1 MGLYGLRLRDCGIG
15 SLAAKLDLIFTFPQ
29 QAGCNK
35 HSRVVDHLSLGRS
48 TMEIVHPSPNKS
60 PSREGNIGRNK
71 IAGDALLVRGQ
82 PVQCTLTQ
90 SQTMMLGDSCQSL
103 LSGRYT
109 MWNLMVWV
117 KE

>member
-1 MGLYGLRLRDCGIG
+1 MGLHGLRLRDCGIG

-60 PSREGNIGRNK
+60 PSREGIIGRTE
-71 IAGDALLVRGQ
+71 IAGDALLVCDQ
-82 PVQCTLTQ
+82 PIQRTL
-90 SQTMMLGDSCQSL
+90 MHFKIMVMKDSRQWL
-103 LSGRYT
+103 LS
-109 MWNLMVWV
+109 
-117 KE
+117 